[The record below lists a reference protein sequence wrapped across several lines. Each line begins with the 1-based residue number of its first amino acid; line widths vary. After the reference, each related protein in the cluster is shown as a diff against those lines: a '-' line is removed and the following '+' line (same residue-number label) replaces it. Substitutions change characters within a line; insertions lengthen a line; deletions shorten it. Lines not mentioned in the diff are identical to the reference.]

1 MPQPCRGK
9 PESTRKSQSKKEAE
23 VHKESPAG
31 KETEGEILSRYFSQD
46 IINQLN
52 VVFSRMEGNLQ
63 LDLHLDSRPVS
74 QELKGYMTELEKYTD
89 KLTVQEADSASDSAA
104 LLPFVEVL
112 TASGGKDWISFPRR
126 ARGHEFTSFILGL
139 YNAAGPGQPP

>member
-1 MPQPCRGK
+1 M
-9 PESTRKSQSKKEAE
+9 
-23 VHKESPAG
+23 
-31 KETEGEILSRYFSQD
+31 
-46 IINQLN
+46 N

-112 TASGGKDWISFPRR
+112 TASGEKTGLAFHGVQGDTSLPLLSWDYTTPQDQGSPLTLPSENVSSLSTIRCTCRSWYPFPVPC
-126 ARGHEFTSFILGL
+126 ARIW
-139 YNAAGPGQPP
+139 